1 MKFSFV
7 NLGCKI
13 NQIEMEQASQ
23 GLVSLGYQF
32 TNEIK
37 RSDFLLINTCT
48 VTAKAD
54 KKSFQSIKKYSRQ
67 DKLKHIFVTGC
78 YSELETKLAA
88 KIHPKNFIV
97 AQKDKRR
104 IPEIIHSLLQEEY
117 GNIVLSPSHIPAKDK
132 SSAFKLAKVSPES
145 MGNKQVKFFK
155 HIRAFLKIQDG
166 CNAFCSY
173 CRIPYARGAPV
184 SRSYVNILDHVNRLR
199 LAGAKE
205 IVLSGINIGKY
216 YDDKVKVGFSLLL
229 RDILHCL
236 EGYDIRVKIS
246 SVEPF
251 SLDENFFSCISH
263 PNIAPHIHL
272 PLQGLSDK
280 ILHQMNRRY
289 CLIDFQKIV
298 NRIYDIRPD
307 FSIATDVIVG
317 YPGETEEVYEQGK
330 RFLWKC
336 GISKIHVFP
345 FSPRPFTKDSPI
357 QENRDDPI
365 QENRD
370 DDLPVKV
377 KKYRSQ
383 DLRNFSKKI
392 ENRFIKSVANREQ
405 KMILENPIRNKS
417 KVQEKELLKKVL
429 TIGRDKLWYSG
440 TTEYNLKGIVSMEN
454 RLKIGEKQL
463 SSDQYRGICVTVK
476 LLNSQPL
483 IFQALG

>member
-1 MKFSFV
+1 MKFSFI

-23 GLVSLGYQF
+23 SLVSLGYQF

-37 RSDFLLINTCT
+37 KSDFILINTCT

-54 KKSFQSIKKYSRQ
+54 KKSFQAIKKYSRQ
-67 DKLKHIFVTGC
+67 EKLKHIFVTGC
-78 YSELETKLAA
+78 YSELETELAA
-88 KIHPKNFIV
+88 KVHPKNFIV
-97 AQKDKRR
+97 AQKDKHRM
-104 IPEIIHSLLQEEY
+104 PEIIHSLLKKEY
-117 GNIVLSPSHIPAKDK
+117 GNIILPPSHIPAKDK
-132 SSAFKLAKVSPES
+132 FSAFKLAKISSKS

-184 SRSYVNILDHVNRLR
+184 SRSYVNILKHVNHLR
-199 LAGAKE
+199 LAGTKE

-216 YDDKVKVGFSLLL
+216 YDAKAKVGFSLLL

-246 SVEPF
+246 SLEPF
-251 SLDENFFSCISH
+251 SLDEDFFSCISH

-272 PLQGLSDK
+272 PLQGLSDE
-280 ILHQMNRRY
+280 ILHRMNRRY
-289 CLIDFQKIV
+289 CLIDFQRIV

-317 YPGETEEVYEQGK
+317 YPGETEEIYEQGK
-330 RFLWKC
+330 KFLWKC

-345 FSPRPFTKDSPI
+345 FSSRPFTKDSSI
-357 QENRDDPI
+357 QENK
-365 QENRD
+365 

-383 DLRNFSKKI
+383 DLRNFSEKI
-392 ENRFIKSVANREQ
+392 ENRFIKNVANREQ
-405 KMILENPIRNKS
+405 KMILENPIRRES
-417 KVQEKELLKKVL
+417 KVQEKELSKKVL
-429 TIGRDKLWYSG
+429 TVGRDKLWYSG
-440 TTEYNLKGIVSMEN
+440 TTEYNLKGIVSIEN
-454 RLKIGEKQL
+454 QLKIGKKQL
-463 SSDQYRGICVTVK
+463 SSDRYRGLCVTVK

-483 IFQALG
+483 IFQALI